1 MKNIRVG
8 MRVLVA
14 RWGILVGL
22 VGCADGG
29 VPVEDG
35 GDVIDVIDV
44 IDAGNYGSGVG
55 CRVAGVQT
63 CAGGA
68 SYGIYVT
75 GISGYGAATNTFPVS
90 GGDTRVIARFSRN
103 VWRIRAEVSVND
115 AGVERREVGTIADR
129 EHRADGERRSTV
141 VYLATDPTRSEYS
154 TSSTPSARTRR

>member
-90 GGDTRVIARFSRN
+90 GGGGSGSPATPASL
-103 VWRIRAEVSVND
+103 RASP
-115 AGVERREVGTIADR
+115 
-129 EHRADGERRSTV
+129 
-141 VYLATDPTRSEYS
+141 ATSGA
-154 TSSTPSARTRR
+154 SAPKCP